1 MWFLVNLPG
10 NKLNIAVKSDR
21 NSIAAECLNKVS
33 KINQGN
39 YYHKSRQKDSNN
51 TKVTEVQK
59 MLVSI
64 CGISIFC
71 LVVITKLISYKKKTQ
86 N

>member
-10 NKLNIAVKSDR
+10 NKLNVAVKSDR

-33 KINQGN
+33 KINFGN
-39 YYHKSRQKDSNN
+39 YYLISRHKDSNI

-64 CGISIFC
+64 CGISICC
-71 LVVITKLISYKKKTQ
+71 LVMITKLIS
-86 N
+86 